1 MNQWRNR
8 AKQAFLSALSSL
20 THEQR
25 IAIATLVNELATD
38 PTRVKAIHYPN
49 SDREVEV
56 AGVWLRYRFGATARV
71 VTFLSVTKA
80 F

>member
-1 MNQWRNR
+1 VNQWRKS

-38 PTRVKAIHYPN
+38 PASVKAISYPN
-49 SDREVEV
+49 GDKESEVS
-56 AGVWLRYRFGATARV
+56 GVWVRYRIDARARV
-71 VTFLSVTKA
+71 VTFLSVTK
-80 F
+80 

>member
-1 MNQWRNR
+1 MNPWRKD

-38 PTRVKAIHYPN
+38 PASVKAINHPN
-49 SDREVEV
+49 GDKETEV
-56 AGVWLRYRFGATARV
+56 AGVWVRYRIDARPRV
-71 VTFLSVTKA
+71 VTFLSVTK
-80 F
+80 